1 MVVIDEQHRFGV
13 SQRINIRNKGK
24 KVDMLLM
31 SATPIPRTMLLTNL
45 GDISVSTV
53 KQKPFNTKINTILKS
68 DRNIKEVIS
77 FIKEKIKYGK
87 VFWICPYIDSST
99 QENNSSSIEERY
111 KTLKSSFDEIGYLH
125 GKLPIEEKN
134 QVLKQFKDG
143 KIKLLISTVV
153 IEVGIDIPD
162 ANIIIIDHADRFGL
176 AQIHQLR
183 GRVGRGKK
191 NGTCILLYKEPLS
204 DTAKERLMV
213 IKNSYDGFD
222 LSEKDLIMR
231 GGGEILGKNQ
241 YGYEDFI
248 FFDISTHQDLL
259 KMATIEASE
268 ILNNDPN
275 LASDRGTKL
284 IELLYLFEKNK
295 AIDFISAG

>member
-1 MVVIDEQHRFGV
+1 M
-13 SQRINIRNKGK
+13 K
-24 KVDMLLM
+24 K
-31 SATPIPRTMLLTNL
+31 
-45 GDISVSTV
+45 
-53 KQKPFNTKINTILKS
+53 
-68 DRNIKEVIS
+68 
-77 FIKEKIKYGK
+77 
-87 VFWICPYIDSST
+87 
-99 QENNSSSIEERY
+99 
-111 KTLKSSFDEIGYLH
+111 
-125 GKLPIEEKN
+125 
-134 QVLKQFKDG
+134 FKDG

-204 DTAKERLMV
+204 ETAKERLMV

-241 YGYEDFI
+241 VHI
-248 FFDISTHQDLL
+248 FLSKIF
-259 KMATIEASE
+259 
-268 ILNNDPN
+268 
-275 LASDRGTKL
+275 
-284 IELLYLFEKNK
+284 
-295 AIDFISAG
+295 

>member
-1 MVVIDEQHRFGV
+1 M
-13 SQRINIRNKGK
+13 
-24 KVDMLLM
+24 
-31 SATPIPRTMLLTNL
+31 
-45 GDISVSTV
+45 
-53 KQKPFNTKINTILKS
+53 
-68 DRNIKEVIS
+68 
-77 FIKEKIKYGK
+77 
-87 VFWICPYIDSST
+87 
-99 QENNSSSIEERY
+99 
-111 KTLKSSFDEIGYLH
+111 
-125 GKLPIEEKN
+125 
-134 QVLKQFKDG
+134 KQFKDG

-176 AQIHQLR
+176 AQTHQLR
-183 GRVGRGKK
+183 GRVGRGEK

-204 DTAKERLMV
+204 ETAKERLIV
-213 IKNSYDGFD
+213 IKNSYDGFE

-248 FFDISTHQDLL
+248 FFDISIHQDLL
-259 KMATIEASE
+259 KMATFEATD

-275 LASDRGTKL
+275 LASDRGKKL
-284 IELLYLFEKNK
+284 IDLLYLFEKNK